1 MDLVFRGNVPLAPA
15 SPMPASTPR
24 PTVRASDEHSSAV
37 GTDEHTSAAGANGRP
52 HAENNTLIP
61 V

>member
-1 MDLVFRGNVPLAPA
+1 
-15 SPMPASTPR
+15 MPASTPR